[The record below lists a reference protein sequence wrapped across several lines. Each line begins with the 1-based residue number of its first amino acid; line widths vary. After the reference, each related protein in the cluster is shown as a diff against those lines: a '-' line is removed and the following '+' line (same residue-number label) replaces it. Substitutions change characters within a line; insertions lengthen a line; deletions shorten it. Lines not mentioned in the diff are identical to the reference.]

1 MKSPTEKFILTADEA
16 AAFLSISKSTL
27 LRLTANQQLQKI
39 KISDK
44 RVGWVYSELVRFV
57 TDKQKEE

>member
-1 MKSPTEKFILTADEA
+1 MTVEKKFILTADEA

-39 KISDK
+39 QISDR
-44 RVGWVYSELVRFV
+44 RVGWVYSELTRFV
-57 TDKQKEE
+57 ADKQKV

>member
-1 MKSPTEKFILTADEA
+1 MTIEKKFILTADEA

-39 KISDK
+39 QISDR

-57 TDKQKEE
+57 ADKQKA

>member
-1 MKSPTEKFILTADEA
+1 MTVEKKFILNADEA

-39 KISDK
+39 QISDR

-57 TDKQKEE
+57 ADKQKA

>member
-1 MKSPTEKFILTADEA
+1 MTVEKKFILTADEA

-39 KISDK
+39 QISDR

-57 TDKQKEE
+57 ADKQKA

>member
-1 MKSPTEKFILTADEA
+1 MTVEKKFILNADEA

-39 KISDK
+39 QISDR
-44 RVGWVYSELVRFV
+44 RVGWVYSELIRFV
-57 TDKQKEE
+57 ADKQKA

>member
-1 MKSPTEKFILTADEA
+1 MKSPIEKFVLNVDEA

-27 LRLTANQQLQKI
+27 LRLTESKQLQKI
-39 KISDK
+39 KISDN

-57 TDKQKEE
+57 TDKQKEQ

>member
-1 MKSPTEKFILTADEA
+1 MTVEKKFILTADEA

-39 KISDK
+39 QISDR
-44 RVGWVYSELVRFV
+44 RVGWVYSELIRFV
-57 TDKQKEE
+57 ADKQKV

>member
-1 MKSPTEKFILTADEA
+1 MTVDKKFILTADEA

-27 LRLTANQQLQKI
+27 LRLTASQQLQKI
-39 KISDK
+39 QISDR

-57 TDKQKEE
+57 ADKQKA